1 LELLTSLFQ
10 RVYYL
15 ATQPRPVL
23 RFNPHALPLNIY
35 IPAAIV
41 KRQSEDLFKSTCVD
55 LLVFFEL

>member
-1 LELLTSLFQ
+1 
-10 RVYYL
+10 VYYL